1 MSKEKVVSRRSFLKT
16 SGVVAGAV
24 IAGGAMIASSAE
36 AASKKAAPAHDMS
49 KMAKDAPKQRQ
60 LRARIFFTDYAAFQ
74 ILSQATERIFPKDKT
89 GPGAI
94 ELCVP
99 YFIDNQLAGAYGLNA
114 REYLKGPFHP
124 GTPQQN
130 YQTPL
135 NRAEI
140 FLAGLAAIDMQSNE
154 KFKKGF
160 TDISDSQ
167 KDEILRSFE
176 KGEVKMDGVPSNYF
190 FSLLKTMTL
199 AGAYADP
206 VYNGNNNMDGWLMK
220 QYPGAQMS
228 YLDSIMDKKFQV
240 IAPLS
245 LADMQ

>member
-1 MSKEKVVSRRSFLKT
+1 MSKEKQVSRRGFLKT
-16 SGVVAGAV
+16 SGAVAGAV
-24 IAGGAMIASSAE
+24 IAGGAMLASTAGAATKASSG
-36 AASKKAAPAHDMS
+36 HDMS
-49 KMAKDAPKQRQ
+49 KMAQAAPRQKQ
-60 LRARIFFTDYAAFQ
+60 LRARIFFTDYATFQ
-74 ILSQATERIFPKDKT
+74 TLSQATERIFPKDKT

-114 REYLKGPFHP
+114 REYLQGPFHP

-135 NRAEI
+135 VRADI
-140 FLAGLAAIDMQSNE
+140 FLQGIAAINMESNS
-154 KFKKGF
+154 KFKKDF
-160 TDISDSQ
+160 VDVSDSQ
-167 KDEILRSFE
+167 KDEVLRAFE

-228 YLDSIMDKKFQV
+228 YYDMIMDKNFKV